1 MLRIKTFKQVCVL
14 FIFLFGAMIANA
26 QASYD
31 GLLRDIP
38 EPPEARAELP
48 SPIPMVY
55 EFMGGMMDGKYDVCL
70 ANFEVETFLKLMYGR
85 LLTRMDP
92 SDYKELFSYQIQT
105 HRNEF
110 KFLSKIMNR
119 VAEGASIDYSNPRYH
134 GKVQSKVVVRLDTNR
149 GRFDFVVYCCYTN
162 GRWYIYDY
170 VLNNQR
176 LTQTFKA
183 SLQGITPERYM
194 YTLRPFYNQR
204 IRMRPFK
211 NQDFDFGIHIPA
223 EYNFKENVSDALLGT
238 LSGFNGTF
246 LLHIQATTYDAP
258 QNLAQVG
265 VGIKNSLMPFDPRL
279 YDQWKGDLA
288 GVEVGNILFN
298 FQMGNRRLY
307 THMVLIPLGRKLVA
321 LNFYHSSLQMLKH
334 MTNIREQMLSTMSL
348 PRIEAYGGVMPGEIP
363 DELTLSDD
371 FSDDDFGDS
380 LESNPMSYSGNTP
393 SYGQSYQDVQEP
405 SYSTPSADFSNN
417 YDDDDES
424 YGYEEYSDYD
434 DYDDEP
440 EMLTPNTYTNDY
452 SDSSNQY
459 GYDDDD
465 DDYIPPPPTGS
476 YGDGNFGNSG
486 SSNYD
491 YYDDYYPGDEGTEV
505 TF

>member
-1 MLRIKTFKQVCVL
+1 M
-14 FIFLFGAMIANA
+14 ASA
-26 QASYD
+26 QTRYD

-85 LLTRMDP
+85 LLTRMEP

-176 LTQTFKA
+176 LTQTFKK

-204 IRMRPFK
+204 IRLRPFR
-211 NQDFDFGIHIPA
+211 NQEFDFSMHIPA
-223 EYNFKENVSDALLGT
+223 EYDFRENVSDALLGT
-238 LSGFNGTF
+238 LSGFDGTF

-265 VGIKNSLMPFDPRL
+265 VGIKNSLMAFDPRL

-334 MTNIREQMLSTMSL
+334 MTNIREQMISTMSL

-363 DELTLSDD
+363 DELTLNDD

-380 LESNPMSYSGNTP
+380 LESNPMTYSDNAP
-393 SYGQSYQDVQEP
+393 SYGQDYGQDYGQGYDQGYDQDYGQGSQASGYDAP
-405 SYSTPSADFSNN
+405 PADFSQN
-417 YDDDDES
+417 DEDI
-424 YGYEEYSDYD
+424 YGYDSYDEYADYEDYD
-434 DYDDEP
+434 DYDEP
-440 EMLTPNTYTNDY
+440 EMLTPTSYTNEY
-452 SDSSNQY
+452 AEPSNDY

-476 YGDGNFGNSG
+476 YGDGNFGG
-486 SSNYD
+486 GGGGYD
-491 YYDDYYPGDEGTEV
+491 YYDDYYPGDSGTEV